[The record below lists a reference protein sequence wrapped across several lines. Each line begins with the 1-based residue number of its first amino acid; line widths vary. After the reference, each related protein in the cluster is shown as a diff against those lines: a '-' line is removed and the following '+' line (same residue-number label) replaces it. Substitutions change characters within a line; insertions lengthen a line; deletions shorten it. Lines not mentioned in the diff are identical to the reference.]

1 MPRFAAL
8 LRGVNV
14 GKASRLPMAD
24 FKQLLQGL
32 GFTDVATLLNSGN
45 AVFTSSGGSALD
57 HANRIAGA
65 LAETLGLKVSVVV
78 KSSDELAAA
87 VAGNPFTV
95 PEADHSKF
103 LVAFANDRAALQA
116 LEGLQVVIQ
125 PHERLVVGREAA
137 YLYCARGILDSQA
150 GKALLGKVGQS
161 VTTRNWATT
170 LKLLALCGPQVAE

>member
-14 GKASRLPMAD
+14 GKANRLPMAD
-24 FKQLLQGL
+24 FKQLLLRL
-32 GFTDVATLLNSGN
+32 GYTDVATLLNSGN
-45 AVFTSSGGSALD
+45 AVFTNPDESAAN
-57 HANRIAGA
+57 HANQIAGA

-78 KSSDELAAA
+78 KSSGELAAA
-87 VAGNPFTV
+87 VAGNPITV

-116 LEGLQVVIQ
+116 LDGLQAVIE
-125 PHERLVVGREAA
+125 PPERLAVGPEAA
-137 YLYCARGILDSQA
+137 YLYCASGLLDSKA
-150 GKALLGKVGQS
+150 GAALLGKVGKS

-170 LKLLALCGPQVAE
+170 LKLLALCDATAAD